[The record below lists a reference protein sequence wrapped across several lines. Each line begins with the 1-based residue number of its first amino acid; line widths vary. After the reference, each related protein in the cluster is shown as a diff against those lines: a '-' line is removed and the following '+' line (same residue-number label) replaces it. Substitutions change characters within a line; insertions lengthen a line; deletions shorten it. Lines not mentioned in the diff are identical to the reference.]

1 MNTMPNYT
9 IDDLLYLM
17 ARLRDSNSGCPWDRK
32 QNFQSITPHTLEEA
46 CEVIDAIERE
56 DYPHLKEELGDLLFQ
71 VVFYSQL
78 GEEQQHFDFAG
89 IVDSL
94 VSKLVSRHPHV
105 FLDGTLR
112 GTFHSSSDSEPDSS
126 GQLKAIPDAS
136 DTPDTPDTTEIKQ
149 RWEAIKQ
156 DERKQRGESAA
167 LGDVP
172 RTLSALMRANK
183 LQKRASNL
191 RFDWPDHRAVVD
203 KVHEELGEVL
213 AEVEKDNKPAIEEEL
228 GDLLF
233 ACVNL
238 ARHLGVDSERA
249 LRLANTKFER
259 RFEAMMPLVDRESVN
274 SEGGG
279 EGRLEA
285 QTGTDVE
292 VFTTLT
298 PEYKNR
304 LWEAVKAAES

>member
-1 MNTMPNYT
+1 MPSYT

-17 ARLRDSNSGCPWDRK
+17 ARLRDPNSGCPWDRK
-32 QNFQSITPHTLEEA
+32 QDFQSITAHTLEEA

-94 VSKLVSRHPHV
+94 VSKLLSRHPHV
-105 FLDGTLR
+105 FPDGTLR
-112 GTFHSSSDSEPDSS
+112 GGAESASGSSSK
-126 GQLKAIPDAS
+126 LKAIPDTA
-136 DTPDTPDTTEIKQ
+136 EIKQ

-156 DERKQRGESAA
+156 DERKQRGELGA

-213 AEVEKDNKPAIEEEL
+213 AEVDKDNKPAIEEEL

-259 RFEAMMPLVDRESVN
+259 RFEAMMPLVDRERVN
-274 SEGGG
+274 RESGAEGG
-279 EGRLEA
+279 LET
-285 QTGTDVE
+285 QTDTDVD

-298 PEYKNR
+298 PEHKNR

>member
-1 MNTMPNYT
+1 MPSYT

-17 ARLRDSNSGCPWDRK
+17 ARLRDPNSGCPWDRK

-71 VVFYSQL
+71 VVFYGQL
-78 GEEQQHFDFAG
+78 GEEQQHFNFAD

-94 VSKLVSRHPHV
+94 VNKLLSRHSHV
-105 FLDGTLR
+105 FPDGTLR
-112 GTFHSSSDSEPDSS
+112 GGAEGASGSSR
-126 GQLKAIPDAS
+126 QLKDV
-136 DTPDTPDTTEIKQ
+136 PDTTEIKQ

-156 DERKQRGESAA
+156 DERNQRGESAA

-172 RTLSALMRANK
+172 RTLTALMRANK

-213 AEVEKDNKPAIEEEL
+213 AEVEKDNKSAIEEEL

-259 RFEAMMPLVDRESVN
+259 RFEAMMPLVDRERVN
-274 SEGGG
+274 RESGAEGG
-279 EGRLEA
+279 LET
-285 QTGTDVE
+285 QTDTDVD

-298 PEYKNR
+298 PEHKNR